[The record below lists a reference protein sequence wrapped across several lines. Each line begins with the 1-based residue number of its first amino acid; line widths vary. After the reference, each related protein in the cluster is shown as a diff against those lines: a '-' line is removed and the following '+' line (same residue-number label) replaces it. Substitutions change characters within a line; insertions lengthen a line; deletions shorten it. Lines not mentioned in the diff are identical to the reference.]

1 MYLVKGDTTMTRV
14 TMAELLD
21 RQGLSV
27 EEHNKAHTWLNKLN
41 DQQYE
46 EEIEMINLYRMCNHL
61 TFDQAQ
67 VAIWKERIID
77 SV

>member
-1 MYLVKGDTTMTRV
+1 MKSI

-27 EEHNKAHTWLNKLN
+27 EEHNKAHTWLNKL
-41 DQQYE
+41 DDASYE
-46 EEIEMINLYRMCNHL
+46 REIEMINLYRMCNHL

-67 VAIWKERIID
+67 VAIYRERID
-77 SV
+77 QNG